1 MLERLRF
8 STLQAGLLCFWA
20 VWTSLIVL
28 TNLHDALKTVG
39 ALPQSW
45 TLASYNYTLVVQTVG
60 AQGVPVGV
68 AAVLFAGA
76 VAWEALA
83 AGLLWRAFAAMRRG
97 RGGASPAVTQAFVV
111 SLALWAAFLVAT
123 EATVSYATAGTH
135 KSTLIAQLLT
145 LLVVRLPDG
154 PAAADRVPAVRL
166 APDERV
172 ARG

>member
-8 STLQAGLLCFWA
+8 STLQAGLLLFWA
-20 VWTSLIVL
+20 VWMSLIVL
-28 TNLHDALKTVG
+28 TNLLDALKTLG
-39 ALPQSW
+39 ALPESW

-60 AQGVPVGV
+60 AQGVPAGV

-76 VAWEALA
+76 VAWELLA
-83 AGLLWRAFAAMRRG
+83 AGLLWRAFAAMLRG
-97 RGGASPAVTQAFVV
+97 RGGASPEVTQAFVV

-145 LLVVRLPDG
+145 LLVLRLPDAPS
-154 PAAADRVPAVRL
+154 PAERIPSVRI
-166 APDERV
+166 ARDERV